1 MIEFEIRHFEAVL
14 SENFTLTQGF
24 EDLARYKVPL
34 DLAFVP
40 PLERRR
46 LSRAAAC
53 GFFLYEK
60 FAFKAPP
67 LLVFSSFAGEVNNC
81 YDMLL
86 QLNARQPLSPNA
98 FSLSVLNAPPALMAI
113 RAKNHGEITAMSA
126 NPAFEYALINAYA
139 KLAENAEKT
148 GFGESREA
156 FVMSYYES
164 LAENKSDIE
173 FSMLACAVSLKSP
186 NFSLSWQAL
195 KGEQNGENLA
205 KLRVSELDFLAN
217 SLKNSQHFS
226 VEAGGLKFE
235 WRKL

>member
-14 SENFTLTQGF
+14 SENFTLARGF
-24 EDLARYKVPL
+24 EDLACFKVPL
-34 DLAFVP
+34 NLDFIP
-40 PLERRR
+40 PLQRRR

-53 GFFLYEK
+53 AFFLYEK

-67 LLVFSSFAGEVNNC
+67 LLVFSSYAGEVNNC
-81 YDMLL
+81 YAMLYEL
-86 QLNARQPLSPNA
+86 IAQQPLSPNA

-139 KLAENAEKT
+139 KLAQS
-148 GFGESREA
+148 GESREV
-156 FVMSYYES
+156 FVMSYYEP
-164 LAENKSDIE
+164 LAIKSEPE
-173 FSMLACAVSLKSP
+173 FSMLACALSLESP
-186 NFSLSWQAL
+186 NFSLSWRSL
-195 KGEQNGENLA
+195 ENA
-205 KLRVSELDFLAN
+205 QDAENSSKVRVSELDFLAN
-217 SLKNSQHFS
+217 MLKNSRKFC